1 MSIDLSKAKV
11 GDKFRT
17 KNGLILTYCKR
28 TYVDSDFHILTHNDG
43 SIDVFYKN
51 GNYLKRSA
59 CGLDL
64 AEQVFDKGDLLDNNI
79 SAEEGVQA
87 IVEMAKN
94 EYEKAKELGVAI
106 QNLPLIVEQPKEDN
120 PELQRRQEVI
130 ALAEKL
136 VVNEEMMKSH
146 KDLFES
152 EVHACAKTLT
162 TYPAFVIRSAEDFIK
177 YKNQYLKDGKL

>member
-64 AEQVFDKGDLLDNNI
+64 AEQVFDDEKDR
-79 SAEEGVQA
+79 A
-87 IVEMAKN
+87 IIDKILKDVEKVVN
-94 EYEKAKELGVAI
+94 GVAEAM
-106 QNLPLIVEQPKEDN
+106 PLIESATIANLSRDPLPEN
-120 PELQRRQEVI
+120 REENYELQRRQEVVELADRI
-130 ALAEKL
+130 FTEKYLQEWYQYLIDNKTTKTDYVTYIFEWAEKF
-136 VVNEEMMKSH
+136 VNA
-146 KDLFES
+146 KD
-152 EVHACAKTLT
+152 K
-162 TYPAFVIRSAEDFIK
+162 
-177 YKNQYLKDGKL
+177 YLKDGKL